1 VGIVKKVTAL
11 DSLTVLADPLLA
23 IHKVVW
29 SRDAAKACMV
39 ASGGASGLLRIE
51 NTEI

>member
-1 VGIVKKVTAL
+1 VGTVKKITAM

-29 SRDAAKACMV
+29 SRDSENSCFV

-51 NTEI
+51 DVAR